1 MRTGQFLYSSLKKTR
16 AVVGPALAAGT
27 IAITLFILF
36 SLRPVQTNIFSTDE
50 AAKEQAF
57 VVVRPPFVLENTIS
71 REHCHYNNNED
82 VRVCTDLDTLAK
94 HRDVKD
100 VNGNWSLGTR
110 E

>member
-16 AVVGPALAAGT
+16 AVVGAALAAGT
-27 IAITLFILF
+27 IAIALFGLF

-57 VVVRPPFVLENTIS
+57 VVARPPFNTIS
-71 REHCHYNNNED
+71 REHCHYNNNAD
-82 VRVCTDLDTLAK
+82 VRVCTDLDTLAR

>member
-1 MRTGQFLYSSLKKTR
+1 MRTGQFLYSSLNKTR

-27 IAITLFILF
+27 IAIALFGFF
-36 SLRPVQTNIFSTDE
+36 SLRPVQTNIFSADE

-57 VVVRPPFVLENTIS
+57 VVVLPSIVLENTIS
-71 REHCHYNNNED
+71 REHCHYNNYAD
-82 VRVCTDLDTLAK
+82 VRVCTDLDTLAR